1 MKETSQISNF
11 LPDSSQLTV
20 KSILRSKVDHPSTK
34 KGTVFLIS
42 AGPGDPE
49 LITIKASRAI
59 AKADVLLIDRLVSP
73 DIIKTYARPDAIIV
87 EVGKQC
93 RQNRSTPQKTI
104 NELLVDYA
112 LQGYHVARIK
122 GGDVSI
128 FSNVL
133 DELQACAANEIKY
146 ELIPGV
152 TSALGAAAYAGFP
165 LTARGYS
172 VGVRLLTFYKNDII
186 SHNYWKDLANT
197 NDTLVFYMSS
207 EVMTTVFDNLIKN
220 GISEKVSVAVIEQ
233 ATTPNQQTHVFNI
246 YDYKEHQR
254 AVYASPTII
263 IIGKVVNL
271 HHEFKWLENG
281 DEKHEYFKPVENE
294 FIQTSKHA

>member
-1 MKETSQISNF
+1 MIMKKTSQTKSE
-11 LPDSSQLTV
+11 QRLT
-20 KSILRSKVDHPSTK
+20 INDQRLTNNEPTK
-34 KGTVFLIS
+34 GFVSLIS

-49 LITIKASRAI
+49 LLTIKASRAI
-59 AKADVLLIDRLVSP
+59 QRADVLLVDRLVSP
-73 DIIKTYARPDAIIV
+73 EIVSAYAQPHAIIM

-104 NELLVDYA
+104 NELIVEYA
-112 LQGYHVARIK
+112 LQGLNVARIK

-133 DELQACAANEIKY
+133 DELQACAAHGIKY

-152 TSALGAAAYAGFP
+152 TSALGAAAYSGFP
-165 LTARGYS
+165 LTARGFS

-186 SHNYWKDLANT
+186 PHNYWSDLANT

-207 EVMTTVFDNLIKN
+207 EVMNTVFENLIQN
-220 GISEKVSVAVIEQ
+220 GISDKVSVAVVEQ

-246 YDYKEHQR
+246 YDYKENQR
-254 AVYASPTII
+254 AYYASPTLL

-281 DEKHEYFKPVENE
+281 QNDAEYFKPVDNE